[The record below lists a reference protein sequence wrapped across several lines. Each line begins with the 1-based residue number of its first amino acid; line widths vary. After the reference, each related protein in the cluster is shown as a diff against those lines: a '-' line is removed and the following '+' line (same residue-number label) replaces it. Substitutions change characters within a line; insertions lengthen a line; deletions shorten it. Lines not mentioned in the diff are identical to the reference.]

1 VWLAVRLLPLY
12 TPPSLPDFS
21 QSLMADSSSS
31 SGSGTT
37 APLNERRLES
47 WGEIASYLRRE
58 IRTVQR
64 WERNLGLP
72 IHRLAVGKQAA
83 VFAYPS
89 ELDKWY
95 KERETRIERDDLE
108 AQSGTAA
115 IAEVVPPPAPPIE
128 PANGQ
133 IIEPPAPDPPTG
145 KTLPWKWIIA
155 GAVLIIGIAL
165 VMAISTDLVPNI
177 SFNPRTP
184 VHLDSRVRLFV
195 RPLKTPPGDQSQDN
209 FAEGLTAEIITQL
222 SRLDPE
228 HLAVIAPTSAEHL
241 RYKTIAELVSAFK
254 VQYVLEGYVQ
264 HIGSRVHINVV
275 LSSAKDETNVWTSS
289 FDGDMADILK
299 VQIDV
304 AEKAGREILKEIP
317 APTLPAPSGQ
327 IDPVGYRAYLQGRKS
342 WAARDLAHSVQ
353 EYEQAVALMPNYAMA
368 HSGLASAYAIL
379 GEAPNDGV
387 PATVS
392 APKGIAEARRALAL
406 NANSAEAHYVLGNI
420 AMSYDWD
427 FPTAERELKEA
438 IRVEPNNATA
448 HQWMGQYYMVTKRI
462 AEAQAETDKA
472 LELDPV
478 SPIYTVAR
486 AEAFYYAHD
495 FDATIAT
502 SNVTLEQTPHFVL
515 AEFWLGSAYREKK
528 MYPEALIHFRN
539 ATTFVPDNPALLMAY
554 GHALAVSGDSA
565 GAKNVLAQ
573 LETLAHHR
581 NVPAIYFAGIYT
593 GLGDKNASFK
603 WLDIAVR
610 EHNDRLIYLAV
621 DPIADPLRADPRFQ
635 NLMKQIHM
643 P

>member
-1 VWLAVRLLPLY
+1 
-12 TPPSLPDFS
+12 
-21 QSLMADSSSS
+21 MADSSSG

-37 APLNERRLES
+37 APSNERRLES
-47 WGEIASYLRRE
+47 WGEIANYLRRE

-72 IHRLAVGKQAA
+72 IHRLPVGKQNAI
-83 VFAYPS
+83 FAYPS
-89 ELDKWY
+89 ELDRWY
-95 KERETRIERDDLE
+95 KERETRIEKDDLE
-108 AQSGTAA
+108 AQAA
-115 IAEVVPPPAPPIE
+115 AAPGSEGVPPIALPIE
-128 PANGQ
+128 PLNGHPTQ
-133 IIEPPAPDPPTG
+133 SQTSAPETH
-145 KTLPWKWIIA
+145 KSLPWKWIIT
-155 GAVLIIGIAL
+155 GAVLISATVL
-165 VMAISTDLVPNI
+165 LMAISTDLIPEI
-177 SFNPRTP
+177 SIHQRAPAH
-184 VHLDSRVRLFV
+184 VDSRSRLFV
-195 RPLKTPPGDQSQDN
+195 RPFKTPPGDQGQDN
-209 FAEGLTAEIITQL
+209 FAEGLTDEIITQL
-222 SRLDPE
+222 GRLDPP

-241 RYKTIAELVSAFK
+241 RYKTIAELVRALQ

-264 HIGSRVHINVV
+264 HVNSKVHINV
-275 LSSAKDETNVWTSS
+275 LLISAKDETNVWTGS

-299 VQIDV
+299 VQIEA
-304 AEKAGREILKEIP
+304 AEKVGREILKKLP
-317 APTLPAPSGQ
+317 PPTLHASPGQ

-342 WAARDLAHSVQ
+342 WAARDLAHSIQ
-353 EYEQAVALMPNYAMA
+353 EYEHAVALMPNNAMA

-379 GEAPNDGV
+379 GEAPNDGI

-420 AMSYDWD
+420 AMSYNWD

-438 IRVEPNNATA
+438 IRLEPNNATA
-448 HQWMGQYYMVTKRI
+448 HQWMGQYYMVTNRI

-528 MYPEALIHFRN
+528 MYSDALVHFRN
-539 ATTFVPDNPALLMAY
+539 ATAFAPDNPALLMAY
-554 GHALAVSGDSA
+554 GHALAVSGDTT
-565 GAKNVLAQ
+565 GARKVLAQ
-573 LETLAHHR
+573 LRILMQHR

-593 GLGDKNASFK
+593 GLGDKDSAFE
-603 WLDIAVR
+603 WLDKAVK

-621 DPIADPLRADPRFQ
+621 DPIADPLRSDPRFQ

>member
-1 VWLAVRLLPLY
+1 MA
-12 TPPSLPDFS
+12 DFS
-21 QSLMADSSSS
+21 SG

-37 APLNERRLES
+37 APSNERRLES

-72 IHRLAVGKQAA
+72 IHRLPVGKQSA

-95 KERETRIERDDLE
+95 KERETRIEKDDLE
-108 AQSGTAA
+108 AQAGPAPGPDGA
-115 IAEVVPPPAPPIE
+115 PPVAPPIE
-128 PANGQ
+128 PVNGQ
-133 IIEPPAPDPPTG
+133 TIESQAPAREERKP
-145 KTLPWKWIIA
+145 LRWKWIIV
-155 GAVLIIGIAL
+155 GAVLVAGIVL
-165 VMAISTDLVPNI
+165 FLAISTDLIPEI
-177 SFNPRTP
+177 SFHERTAA
-184 VHLDSRVRLFV
+184 HMDARSRLFV
-195 RPLKTPPGDQSQDN
+195 RPFKTPPGDQGQDN
-209 FAEGLTAEIITQL
+209 FAEGLTDEIITQL
-222 SRLDPE
+222 GRLDPP

-241 RYKTIAELVSAFK
+241 RDKTIDELVRALH

-264 HIGSRVHINVV
+264 RVNSKVHINV
-275 LSSAKDETNVWTSS
+275 LLISAKDETNVWTGS

-299 VQIDV
+299 VQIEA
-304 AEKAGREILKEIP
+304 AEKVGREILKELP
-317 APTLPAPSGQ
+317 APTLPASPGQ
-327 IDPVGYRAYLQGRKS
+327 IDPAGYRAYLQGRKS
-342 WAARDLAHSVQ
+342 WAARDLGHSIQ
-353 EYEQAVALMPNYAMA
+353 EYEQAVNLMPNYAMA

-420 AMSYDWD
+420 AMSYDWN
-427 FPTAERELKEA
+427 FPAAERELKEA
-438 IRVEPNNATA
+438 IRLEPNNPTA
-448 HQWMGQYYMVTKRI
+448 HQWMGQYYMVTNRI

-486 AEAFYYAHD
+486 AEASYYAHD

-502 SNVTLEQTPHFVL
+502 STVTLEQTPHFVL

-528 MYPEALIHFRN
+528 MYSDALTHFRN
-539 ATTFVPDNPALLMAY
+539 ANAFAPDNPALMMAY
-554 GHALAVSGDSA
+554 GHALAVSGDTA
-565 GAKNVLAQ
+565 GARKVLGQ
-573 LETLAHHR
+573 LKTLMHQR
-581 NVPAIYFAGIYT
+581 NVPAIYLAGIYT
-593 GLGDKNASFK
+593 GLGDKDSAFE
-603 WLDIAVR
+603 WLDKAVG

-621 DPIADPLRADPRFQ
+621 DPIADPLRSDPRFQ